1 MEEYLGLFDN
11 YGVTW
16 VVLVIL
22 LLGGAWL
29 IKWVLTDYKERL
41 NSLKSEQQTERE
53 KFYKALDDN
62 TKVITDSMEL
72 LSELKSIKEEV
83 HTMHEDVKD
92 IKSAIDNK

>member
-16 VVLVIL
+16 VVLVAL
-22 LLGGAWL
+22 LIGVAWL
-29 IKWVLTDYKERL
+29 VRWILTDYKDRL
-41 NSLKSEQQTERE
+41 SGLKDEQKEERE

-92 IKSAIDNK
+92 IKSTLEK